1 MKYGGGTGTF
11 TEGPTIQGF
20 PSNRHHCPSDG
31 LTGINLTGTIP
42 FFYLSAF
49 LGHRRHPAATSV
61 RPGRRRKQESL
72 R

>member
-11 TEGPTIQGF
+11 TAGPTIQGF
-20 PSNRHHCPSDG
+20 WSNRHHWPSDG

-49 LGHRRHPAATSV
+49 LAIATIRRQ
-61 RPGRRRKQESL
+61 RRRGPDAAANREP
-72 R
+72 

>member
-11 TEGPTIQGF
+11 TAGPTIQGF
-20 PSNRHHCPSDG
+20 TSNRHHCPSDG

-49 LGHRRHPAATSV
+49 FKPSAPSGGNVGAART
-61 RPGRRRKQESL
+61 PL
-72 R
+72 